1 MPISRSLKLDIP
13 QALQIRDLLEECMRI
28 GGIILIQPEH
38 ILSFELMGFERLLSG
53 DTKLGNILIRTQ
65 DWLRVYSR
73 DVLDES
79 DEILSVRFELIYT
92 MGTQRAIEFSPDRW
106 AIIQYVLRLLVRY
119 THHVLDLFP
128 HGLEVIPAQ
137 PGSFP
142 RVRILEARAGDVLL
156 RMVVRQVCDNGVPGV
171 PVWSLPQSIRS
182 ALFEFL
188 TDPTWSVTAT

>member
-65 DWLRVYSR
+65 DWLRVHSR
-73 DVLDES
+73 DILDES

-92 MGTQRAIEFSPDRW
+92 MGMQRA
-106 AIIQYVLRLLVRY
+106 Y
-119 THHVLDLFP
+119 
-128 HGLEVIPAQ
+128 
-137 PGSFP
+137 
-142 RVRILEARAGDVLL
+142 
-156 RMVVRQVCDNGVPGV
+156 
-171 PVWSLPQSIRS
+171 
-182 ALFEFL
+182 
-188 TDPTWSVTAT
+188 

>member
-1 MPISRSLKLDIP
+1 
-13 QALQIRDLLEECMRI
+13 
-28 GGIILIQPEH
+28 
-38 ILSFELMGFERLLSG
+38 MGFERLLSG

>member
-1 MPISRSLKLDIP
+1 
-13 QALQIRDLLEECMRI
+13 
-28 GGIILIQPEH
+28 
-38 ILSFELMGFERLLSG
+38 
-53 DTKLGNILIRTQ
+53 
-65 DWLRVYSR
+65 
-73 DVLDES
+73 
-79 DEILSVRFELIYT
+79 